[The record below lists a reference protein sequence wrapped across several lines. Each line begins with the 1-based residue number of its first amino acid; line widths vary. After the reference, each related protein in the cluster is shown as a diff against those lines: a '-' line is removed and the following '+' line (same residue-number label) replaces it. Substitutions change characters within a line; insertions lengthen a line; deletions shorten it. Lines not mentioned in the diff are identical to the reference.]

1 MNYYMS
7 LLKSFVEGCYSI
19 PRTAPLYG
27 SPPYEYRDSWI
38 LNILFKTTSEVTREL
53 VPEPLVPNSDNLM
66 AIFVCRHKASGFG
79 VYNEVMLFVPSI
91 FEEMSGNYVAYLYMD
106 NDAGIAAGR
115 EIYGWPKKEARIT
128 IVEKGEVLLATV
140 ERGGIELVRAAMELA
155 ELGKPED
162 FQFSEPWFN
171 FKLIP
176 SVKMDTPPEV
186 MQLTSTT
193 EENLKVKRVY
203 TGRATLEF
211 GTSPVDP
218 LHKIPIREVQGG
230 VYMNADFA
238 LAYGDIIYD
247 YLAEGR

>member
-1 MNYYMS
+1 MS
-7 LLKSFVEGCYSI
+7 LHKSVIENSYSI

-27 SPPYEYRDSWI
+27 SPPHEYRDSWI
-38 LNILFKTTSEVTREL
+38 MNILFKTTSEVIRES
-53 VPEPLVPNSDNLM
+53 VPEPLVPNSENLM
-66 AIFVCRHKASGFG
+66 SIFVCRHKASGLE
-79 VYNEVMLFVPSI
+79 VYNEVVLSVPSI
-91 FEEMSGNYVAYLYMD
+91 FKEMSGNYAAYLYVD
-106 NDAGIAAGR
+106 NDAAIAAGR

-128 IVEKGEVLLATV
+128 IAEKDAVLLATV
-140 ERGGIELVRAAMELA
+140 ERGGIQLVSAAMELA

-176 SVKMDTPPEV
+176 SVKKDAPPEV
-186 MQLTSTT
+186 MQLTSNT
-193 EENLKVKRVY
+193 EENLKIKQVY

-218 LHKIPIREVQGG
+218 LHKILIKEVLGG

-238 LAYGDIIYD
+238 LTYGDIIYD
-247 YLAEGR
+247 YLTVQQ